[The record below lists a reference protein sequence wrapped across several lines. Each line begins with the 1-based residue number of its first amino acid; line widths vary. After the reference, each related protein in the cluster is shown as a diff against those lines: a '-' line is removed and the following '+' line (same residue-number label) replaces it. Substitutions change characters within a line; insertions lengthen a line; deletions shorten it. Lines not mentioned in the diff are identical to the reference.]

1 MKVGDKIKC
10 IQNMQS
16 WTVPGKPFTL
26 NKIYSI
32 LELNLNGLL
41 VSSNFPQKIIIRKE
55 LFNDYFINITEE
67 RKLKLKKLNESR

>member
-10 IQNMQS
+10 IQS
-16 WTVPGKPFTL
+16 TSHTFTL

-41 VSSNFPQKIIIRKE
+41 VSSNFPQKIIIRKKI
-55 LFNDYFINITEE
+55 FNDYFINITEE
-67 RKLKLKKLNESR
+67 RRNKLKKLNEI

>member
-10 IQNMQS
+10 IQS
-16 WTVPGKPFTL
+16 TSHTFTL

-41 VSSNFPQKIIIRKE
+41 VSSNFPQKIIIRKKI
-55 LFNDYFINITEE
+55 FNDYFINITEE
-67 RKLKLKKLNESR
+67 RRNKLKKLNETI

>member
-10 IQNMQS
+10 IQS
-16 WTVPGKPFTL
+16 TSHTFTL